1 VSVDAK
7 GEVHHYL
14 VRAREALLWKL
25 EGLGEYDLRRPLV
38 PTGTN
43 LLGLVKHLACCE
55 VGYLGTSFGRPL
67 DGFPDWWNSDA
78 DDPNADLY
86 ATPDESTEEIVG
98 WYRRACEHSD
108 RTIAELD
115 ADSLGTVGWWPQ
127 GHNQVSLHLIE
138 AHLLAETSR
147 HLGHADIVRELID
160 GAVGLRADVPNLP
173 EQDAQWWAAHHDK
186 VERLAREAASATA
199 D

>member
-1 VSVDAK
+1 MPVDAK

-14 VRAREALLWKL
+14 ARAREALLWKL
-25 EGLGEYDLRRPLV
+25 DGLGEYDLRRPLV

-55 VGYLGTSFGRPL
+55 VGYFGDSFGRPL
-67 DGFPDWWNSDA
+67 DGFPGWWEEDE

-86 ATPDESTEEIVG
+86 ATAEESSAEIIG
-98 WYRRACEHSD
+98 WYRKACEHAD

-115 ADSLGTVGWWPQ
+115 ADAIGTVAWWPE

-138 AHLLAETSR
+138 AHMLAETSR
-147 HLGHADIVRELID
+147 HLGQADIVRELID
-160 GAVGLRADVPNLP
+160 GAVGLRPGVSNVPRRD
-173 EQDAQWWAAHHDK
+173 EAWWRTYHDK
-186 VERLAREAASATA
+186 VEHLAREAASG
-199 D
+199 DR

>member
-1 VSVDAK
+1 MAVDAK

-25 EGLGEYDLRRPLV
+25 EGLSEYDVRRPLV

-55 VGYLGTSFGRPL
+55 EGYFGDTFGRPL
-67 DGFPDWWNSDA
+67 DGFPDWWSEDE

-86 ATPDESTEEIVG
+86 AAADESREEIIG
-98 WYRRACEHSD
+98 WYRKACEHAD

-115 ADSLGTVGWWPQ
+115 ADAIGTVPWWPE
-127 GHNQVSLHLIE
+127 GSNQVSLHLIL
-138 AHLLAETSR
+138 AHMLAETSR
-147 HLGHADIVRELID
+147 HLGQADIVRELVD
-160 GAVGLRADVPNLP
+160 GAVGLRPEVSNLP
-173 EQDAQWWAAHHDK
+173 PRDAEWWRAHHDK
-186 VERLAREAASATA
+186 LEQLALQAAAT
-199 D
+199 DR

>member
-1 VSVDAK
+1 MAVDAK

-25 EGLGEYDLRRPLV
+25 DDLGEYDLRRPLV

-55 VGYLGTSFGRPL
+55 VGYFGDSFGRPL
-67 DGFPDWWNSDA
+67 DGFPDWWSEDE

-86 ATPDESTEEIVG
+86 ATAEESSAEIIG
-98 WYRRACEHSD
+98 WYRRACEHAD

-115 ADSLGTVGWWPQ
+115 ADAVGTVAWWPE
-127 GHNQVSLHLIE
+127 GSNRVSLHLIE
-138 AHLLAETSR
+138 AHMLAETSR
-147 HLGHADIVRELID
+147 HLGQADIVRELID
-160 GAVGLRADVPNLP
+160 GAVGLRPTVSNLP
-173 EQDAQWWAAHHDK
+173 ERDAEWWQSYHDR
-186 VERLAREAASATA
+186 VEHLARTAASG
-199 D
+199 DR